1 MLFSTL
7 DVQDQDIGDVS
18 ARKALRER
26 LHCHDF
32 RWYIHNV
39 YPELKN
45 QMDTT
50 AKYAG
55 EVRTMHALFSLSL
68 SLLFFLSLFF
78 ILDLVFYRGRVG
90 GGGWGGHGLVD
101 SAVSLTRVREYSA
114 FVRTVYY

>member
-55 EVRTMHALFSLSL
+55 EVRIAFGHFLRRRFSS
-68 SLLFFLSLFF
+68 
-78 ILDLVFYRGRVG
+78 Y
-90 GGGWGGHGLVD
+90 
-101 SAVSLTRVREYSA
+101 T
-114 FVRTVYY
+114 